1 MKLVLDTDVIV
12 ASVLSERGASRQL
25 LLRVVDGLLEGAVS
39 VPLML
44 EYESVLKRSETL
56 KASRLTEGDVD
67 VVLDQ
72 LAASMEHVEM
82 FFLWRPML
90 RDAGDD
96 MVLETAVNGQADSI
110 VTFNVT
116 DFGDTPLRFGI
127 ELIRPGELLRR
138 LQ

>member
-1 MKLVLDTDVIV
+1 MKLVLDTDVVV

-25 LLRVVDGLLEGAVS
+25 LLRVVDGLLKGAVS

-44 EYESVLKRSETL
+44 EYESVLKRSKIL
-56 KASRLTEGDVD
+56 KASNLTENDMD

-96 MVLETAVNGQADSI
+96 MVLETAVNGGADTI
-110 VTFNVT
+110 VTFNVA
-116 DFGDTPLRFGI
+116 DFGDAPRRFGI
-127 ELIRPGELLRR
+127 ELTRPGDMLRR
-138 LQ
+138 L